1 MSHQYV
7 AGKNGLKSFSLLL
20 SVTLATLAGQLAV
33 AGGKRENAQQL
44 PANIDLPQE
53 ILIPQELPMNN
64 PAATLSVDPYG
75 GLYTVG
81 NQIVDQTGGYCRMT
95 GVNFSGFETALGV
108 PHGLWARDYG
118 DMIDQIAS
126 MGFNTI
132 RVPFSIDNMLSETG
146 QPQGYVCGQ
155 YYPGSGNTN
164 QAGDRANNDLV
175 VSWNSDPSI
184 PPVMKSP
191 KLCLDAFIK
200 RAGSKGLKIILD
212 CHSQNNDDYTNEPL
226 WYKSTQPQYS
236 YDNEQRWLD
245 TWEMLAARYSNP
257 TYDPYAAVIACDL
270 FNEPKQKPTGNA
282 TGCAWLAV
290 SDYVS
295 ATTPGEAWNYAAQR
309 CAETI
314 YSVAPRMLIM
324 VEGTQWANTS
334 ATRSFSGSDYTHWGA
349 NLKGAKTILVG
360 TGTDY
365 ENKVIYSIHD
375 YPEST
380 SYLSYYNS
388 DPKKTGHAENPLPW
402 FPRSCNYN
410 PPSGKSYPYNLSAQ
424 AWEPFWGFLVEN
436 NTAPIHVGELGSWL
450 SGNYGYTPSTPG
462 STSYTGDLQYWI
474 NDSLALG
481 CSLGGTATSVT
492 PAQLITSDNQWLD
505 ALLHYMDG
513 DYDLVTNID
522 GLKDSTAVDMVP
534 NGGKGISFT
543 WFTYNADS
551 ADTGGMVLD
560 DFKTVNTEKLAF
572 LTPYLAPMITTTTT
586 TTSGSYGGG
595 IQGERVVESPSTSLL
610 VRGNPLSKC
619 SLRGGKVEF
628 ALSRLPM
635 AGTFAWKDS
644 SIVPTEGTS
653 TQFVRFTPANSA
665 FRSVLIPIKVKTVVP
680 TIEEVETR
688 GDSTSTFGPFYG
700 VNLCGAEYAP
710 NIVPGTNGVNYAF
723 PTEAQTSYYVGKG
736 MNIVRLPFLWER
748 LQPTLSGSF
757 DSGYQTLL
765 VNSVNALRATGA
777 TVLIDVHNYNRRK
790 IEAGDTSS
798 TAGIGALASGSTTS
812 SVPVASFSDLWT
824 RLANLFKDDQGVVFG
839 LMNEPTGG
847 YDSYGHQMTTA
858 QWVINANAAITA
870 IRATGAQNWLTCPGN
885 FYTGAWSW
893 TTDTDSD
900 GSASSTNAVAML
912 NVKDS
917 LNKTVIEVH
926 QYFDANY
933 YQGKSQDCVT
943 SDGEDLLSSV
953 TAWARTNGKKLFL
966 GEFGS
971 GNNSTCESAV
981 AGSTQGVLQYMQS
994 NSDVW
999 AGWTWWS
1006 SVADNTANGQYAF
1019 NATDFSLAPVN
1030 GVDSPYMSWLTPYV
1044 SAAFTA
1050 DLDRN
1055 GYVNTADLSNMLLN
1069 FGECTAPGCGDLNKD
1084 GQVDYSDVGLMLLE
1098 FHD

>member
-95 GVNFSGFETALGV
+95 GVNFSGFETGIGV
-108 PHGLWARDYG
+108 PTGTWARDYS
-118 DMIDQIAS
+118 DMIDDIARA
-126 MGFNTI
+126 GFNTI
-132 RVPFSIDNMLSETG
+132 RVPFSVDNMTSTSPAAPAYLYGEYGETKLNSS
-146 QPQGYVCGQ
+146 V
-155 YYPGSGNTN
+155 
-164 QAGDRANNDLV
+164 RANNDLV
-175 VSWNSDPSI
+175 KQWNANGVLPL
-184 PPVMKSP
+184 MKSP
-191 KLCLDAFIK
+191 LECLDAFVK
-200 RAGSKGLKIILD
+200 YAGSKGLKIILD
-212 CHSQNNDDYTNEPL
+212 CHSQKNDDYGNQYL
-226 WYKSTQPQYS
+226 WYVPNDANHT
-236 YDNEQRWLD
+236 ED
-245 TWEMLAARYSNP
+245 TWINTWVTLAQRYNNA
-257 TYDPYAAVIACDL
+257 TYDPYHAVIACDL
-270 FNEPKQKPTGNA
+270 FNEPKGNPTDPDA
-282 TGCAWLAV
+282 PGCAWTVAEG
-290 SDYVS
+290 
-295 ATTPGEAWNYAAQR
+295 TQAWNYAAER
-309 CAETI
+309 CAVEILTN
-314 YSVAPRMLIM
+314 APRMLILI
-324 VEGTQWANTS
+324 EGVQWANSS
-334 ATRSFSGSDYTHWGA
+334 ADLNFGSCDYTNWGE
-349 NLKGAKTILVG
+349 NLKGADLAPIDLG
-360 TGTDY
+360 TT
-365 ENKVIYSIHD
+365 EFNQKVVYSFHE
-375 YPEST
+375 YPASA
-380 SYLSYYNS
+380 SYICGLT
-388 DPKKTGHAENPLPW
+388 PKDMPQNPLPW
-402 FPRSCNYN
+402 FPMSNNYGQC
-410 PPSGKSYPYNLSAQ
+410 STTDYPNNLEAVWQSQ
-424 AWEPFWGFLVEN
+424 WGYIAEA
-436 NTAPIHVGELGSWL
+436 NTRPLYAGEFGSWL
-450 SGNYGYTPSTPG
+450 D
-462 STSYTGDLQYWI
+462 GDLFGQVNCAGPYGPVFCYQDYAAYLQTMI
-474 NDSLALG
+474 DA
-481 CSLGGTATSVT
+481 GTAPTTT
-492 PAQLITSDNQWLD
+492 PQALITSDNQWMV
-505 ALLHYMDG
+505 ALLDYMDSAPAKT
-513 DYDLVTNID
+513 DASKL
-522 GLKDSTAVDMVP
+522 
-534 NGGKGISFT
+534 GISFT
-543 WFTYNADS
+543 YFCWNPNS
-551 ADTGGMVLD
+551 GDTGGLISEMDWTLPSSASAYSQQ
-560 DFKTVNTEKLAF
+560 LQ
-572 LTPYLAPMITTTTT
+572 LIQPYLAPLIK
-586 TTSGSYGGG
+586 TSAGSSYGGG
-595 IQGERVVESPSTSLL
+595 IQGQRVLESPSTSLL
-610 VRGNPLSKC
+610 LRGNPLSKC

-680 TIEEVETR
+680 TIEEVETK
-688 GDSTSTFGPFYG
+688 GDSASTFGPFYG

-847 YDSYGHQMTTA
+847 YDSYGHEMTTA

-981 AGSTQGVLQYMQS
+981 AGSTEGVLQYMQS

-1006 SVADNTANGQYAF
+1006 SVADNTANGQGAF

-1055 GYVNTADLSNMLLN
+1055 GYVNTADLSSMLLN
-1069 FGECTAPGCGDLNKD
+1069 FGECTAPGCGDLNQD
-1084 GQVDYSDVGLMLLE
+1084 GQVDYTDVGLMLLE

>member
-64 PAATLSVDPYG
+64 SAATLSVDPYG

-81 NQIVDQTGGYCRMT
+81 NQIVDQSGGYCRMT
-95 GVNFSGFETALGV
+95 GVNFSGFETGTGV
-108 PHGLWARDYG
+108 PDGTWQRDYS
-118 DMIDQIAS
+118 DMIDDIARA
-126 MGFNTI
+126 GFNTI
-132 RVPFSIDNMLSETG
+132 RVPFSVDNMTSTSPATPAYLYGEYGETKLNST
-146 QPQGYVCGQ
+146 V
-155 YYPGSGNTN
+155 
-164 QAGDRANNDLV
+164 RANNDLV
-175 VSWNSDPSI
+175 KQWNADGVLPL
-184 PPVMKSP
+184 MKSP
-191 KLCLDAFIK
+191 LECLDAFVK
-200 RAGSKGLKIILD
+200 YAGSKGLKIILD
-212 CHSQNNDDYTNEPL
+212 CHSQENNSYGSQYL
-226 WYKSTQPQYS
+226 WYIPNDPNHSEDTWIS
-236 YDNEQRWLD
+236 
-245 TWEMLAARYSNP
+245 TWEMLAEHYNNAAN
-257 TYDPYAAVIACDL
+257 DPSHAVIAFDL
-270 FNEPKQKPTGNA
+270 FNEPKGNPNS
-282 TGCAWLAV
+282 TDPEVPPGCAWTVAEGPL
-290 SDYVS
+290 
-295 ATTPGEAWNYAAQR
+295 AWNYAAQR
-309 CAETI
+309 CAI
-314 YSVAPRMLIM
+314 QILNIAPRMLILI
-324 VEGTQWANTS
+324 EGVQWANSS
-334 ATRSFSGSDYTHWGA
+334 ATTDFGSCDYTNWGE
-349 NLKGAKTILVG
+349 NLKAVDAAPIDLGTPEFNQKVVYSFHEYPASASYISTLVG
-360 TGTDY
+360 TD
-365 ENKVIYSIHD
+365 V
-375 YPEST
+375 P
-380 SYLSYYNS
+380 
-388 DPKKTGHAENPLPW
+388 ENPLPW
-402 FPRSCNYN
+402 FPMSNNYGQCSTMDYPN
-410 PPSGKSYPYNLSAQ
+410 NLEAVWKSQ
-424 AWEPFWGFLVEN
+424 WGYIAEEN
-436 NTAPIHVGELGSWL
+436 TRPLYAGEFGSWL
-450 SGNYGYTPSTPG
+450 D
-462 STSYTGDLQYWI
+462 GDLFGTVSCDGPYGPVFCYQDYAAYLQTMI
-474 NDSLALG
+474 DA
-481 CSLGGTATSVT
+481 GTAPATT
-492 PAQLITSDNQWLD
+492 PQAIIDSDNQWIG
-505 ALLHYMDG
+505 ALLDYMDSAPAKT
-513 DYDLVTNID
+513 DASKL
-522 GLKDSTAVDMVP
+522 
-534 NGGKGISFT
+534 GISFT
-543 WFTYNADS
+543 YFCWNPNS
-551 ADTGGMVLD
+551 NDTGGLISQVDWTLPSS
-560 DFKTVNTEKLAF
+560 TSAYSQQLKLIQ
-572 LTPYLAPMITTTTT
+572 PYLADPIIT
-586 TTSGSYGGG
+586 SAGNSNSGG
-595 IQGERVVESPSTSLL
+595 IQGERVVESPRTSLL
-610 VRGNPLSKC
+610 VRGSPLSKC
-619 SLRGGKVEF
+619 SLLGGKVQF
-628 ALSRLPM
+628 ALTRLPM

-644 SIVPTEGTS
+644 SIIPTEGTS

-665 FRSVLIPIKVKTVVP
+665 FRSVLIPLKVKTVVP

-688 GDSTSTFGPFYG
+688 GDSASTFGPFYG
-700 VNLCGAEYAP
+700 VNLCGAEYS
-710 NIVPGTNGVNYAF
+710 PGTLPGSNGVNYAF

-765 VNSVNALRATGA
+765 VNSVNALRAAGV

-893 TTDTDSD
+893 YTDTDSD
-900 GSASSTNAVAML
+900 GSESSTNAVAML

-943 SDGEDLLSSV
+943 SDGTDLLTDV
-953 TAWARTNGKKLFL
+953 TNWARINGKKLFL

-981 AGSTQGVLQYMQS
+981 AGSAQGVLQYMQTS
-994 NSDVW
+994 SDVW

-1006 SVADNTANGQYAF
+1006 SVADNTANGQGAF

-1069 FGECTAPGCGDLNKD
+1069 FGECTAPGCGDLNQD
-1084 GQVDYSDVGLMLLE
+1084 GQVDYTDVGLMLLE